1 MTARDTNF
9 HPSREMLNKFASGE
23 LPMGAS
29 LAISAHLELCESCQ
43 DVISD
48 IEARAAQNW
57 VESPDEHTDSE
68 QHLTDLADLVSK
80 IVEQPQ
86 VTELEPAKSTID
98 SIHMLDRSIRLPK
111 VLAKAASEGLVWKQ
125 LGAGITQA
133 DVKIDDEAQCSF
145 IYMKP
150 GSQTPVHKH
159 QGTETTLVL
168 DGSMSDEL
176 GEYHKSDFILRTNKD
191 THQPR
196 TEEGCLCF
204 SVLDSPLTFTKG
216 LARLLNPINRLR
228 FQRAVGRTLS

>member
-1 MTARDTNF
+1 MTTMKSNL
-9 HPSREMLNKFASGE
+9 HPSTEMLEKFVSGD
-23 LPMGAS
+23 LSVGVN
-29 LAISAHLELCESCQ
+29 LAISAHVEMCEHCKSEIQ
-43 DVISD
+43 EIESRAAEHWAESATAEAIDYEADPSNIIENIVAQPQFKEVD
-48 IEARAAQNW
+48 IE
-57 VESPDEHTDSE
+57 ES
-68 QHLTDLADLVSK
+68 AVG
-80 IVEQPQ
+80 
-86 VTELEPAKSTID
+86 
-98 SIHMLDRSIRLPK
+98 SIHMLDRSVRLPK

-125 LGAGITQA
+125 LGAGISQA
-133 DVKIDDEAQCSF
+133 DVKIDDEAHCSF
-145 IYMKP
+145 LYMKP

-176 GEYHKSDFILRTNKD
+176 GEYNKSDFILRTNND

-216 LARLLNPINRLR
+216 LARLLNPINKLR